1 MVTNLSSA
9 SLWGLAQ
16 THRSRFSHR
25 GFTLV
30 EALVALFIFSWLSLA
45 AYQMLDQVI
54 LTQAT
59 NKKASDSLA
68 LHQRVSRQMAKDFRY
83 MIDRP
88 IIDESGFQQP
98 SIVLEGEDSEIA
110 FTRRGWSNPLG
121 WRRSNLQRVKYQI
134 DYHPEANDDTSPFY
148 NDERLFLIR
157 YYWPVLDRIEETV
170 YQRQL
175 LIAGVND
182 IEFQFKSSGSAEW
195 EPSPQFS
202 SSLPYAI
209 EVTIL
214 FDDDEISAHIYRIL

>member
-1 MVTNLSSA
+1 MATNLSSA

-16 THRSRFSHR
+16 AHRSRFSHR

-83 MIDRP
+83 MVDRP
-88 IIDESGFQQP
+88 IIDEKGFQQP
-98 SIVLEGEDSEIA
+98 SIVLEGEESVIA

-121 WRRSNLQRVKYQI
+121 WRRSNLQRVEYQL
-134 DYHPEANDDTSPFY
+134 DYHPEANNDTSAFY

-157 YYWPVLDRIEETV
+157 QYWPVLDRIESTDF
-170 YQRQL
+170 QRQV
-175 LIAGVND
+175 LIAGVSD
-182 IEFQFKSSGSAEW
+182 IEFQFMSAGDAEW
-195 EPSPQFS
+195 D
-202 SSLPYAI
+202 SLPQSSALPFAI

-214 FDDDEISAHIYRIL
+214 FDDDEISSYIYRIL